1 MDMKKMLAAL
11 DGVESAQGTTS
22 GVAQK
27 GSMKSLLESLDSVV
41 AEKETMEAE
50 SVEPLWDL
58 VNEVVD
64 AGWKGDLD
72 AQKQVMYEL
81 GRYLDRGTLRRFV
94 QDFRRQNDMDPT
106 VDMSSFADFVNEVEK
121 SVSDELSTPQLVL
134 DELGSYLDGDTIADF
149 VADFRRDYGF
159 DDDMNEG
166 KMSDLLIHDS
176 ETMSKED
183 FTKKHGK
190 EVADEYFESVNEVAA
205 EEELEEAIM
214 VSAEGGEAAELL
226 AILQNAGMSAPA
238 MPAMPEPEMD
248 MQDEY
253 SNSPDEQ
260 EMDLDAVIASG
271 DDLHR
276 EKDQFPAA
284 ADGDNPMKAF
294 EGKFQSI
301 LDEMLAEDAEELEE
315 AQSPAQ
321 KAAFEKMLAA
331 KKGNK
336 ADDKDDEEETDESV
350 EEAVAVNESTEFSD
364 MKHFMQRL
372 NG

>member
-11 DGVESAQGTTS
+11 DGVESAEGTAS
-22 GVAQK
+22 SVAQK
-27 GSMKSLLESLDSVV
+27 GSMKSLLESLDSVAAEEVV
-41 AEKETMEAE
+41 AEDKDSVKKSALELLVDIAKTSKQYKGEITDDQIHYLGSLVHDFDMAGIETEKYSEIEKLFRTASATKKADMTMIQPAYAQAKELDEDTNEAYSAGDENEEGMVSNCCGAPIMDVYKGHGRCSDCKEMASAEIDE
-50 SVEPLWDL
+50 SVEETE
-58 VNEVVD
+58 EVV
-64 AGWKGDLD
+64 
-72 AQKQVMYEL
+72 
-81 GRYLDRGTLRRFV
+81 
-94 QDFRRQNDMDPT
+94 
-106 VDMSSFADFVNEVEK
+106 
-121 SVSDELSTPQLVL
+121 
-134 DELGSYLDGDTIADF
+134 
-149 VADFRRDYGF
+149 
-159 DDDMNEG
+159 
-166 KMSDLLIHDS
+166 
-176 ETMSKED
+176 
-183 FTKKHGK
+183 
-190 EVADEYFESVNEVAA
+190 A

-226 AILQNAGMSAPA
+226 AILQNAGMPAPA
-238 MPAMPEPEMD
+238 MPTMPEPEME

-276 EKDQFPAA
+276 EKNQFAAA

-294 EGKFQSI
+294 EGRLQSI
-301 LDEMLAEDAEELEE
+301 LDEMLAEDNDETTEEELEE

-336 ADDKDDEEETDESV
+336 ADDKDDEDEVEEAV
-350 EEAVAVNESTEFSD
+350 EEAVAVNESADFSD
-364 MKHFMQRL
+364 MKHFMKRL

>member
-11 DGVESAQGTTS
+11 DGVESAEGTAS
-22 GVAQK
+22 SVAQK

-41 AEKETMEAE
+41 AEEVAME
-50 SVEPLWDL
+50 
-58 VNEVVD
+58 EVV
-64 AGWKGDLD
+64 A
-72 AQKQVMYEL
+72 E
-81 GRYLDRGTLRRFV
+81 
-94 QDFRRQNDMDPT
+94 
-106 VDMSSFADFVNEVEK
+106 EVEE
-121 SVSDELSTPQLVL
+121 VVEATDEEVEETT
-134 DELGSYLDGDTIADF
+134 DE
-149 VADFRRDYGF
+149 VV
-159 DDDMNEG
+159 E
-166 KMSDLLIHDS
+166 
-176 ETMSKED
+176 ET
-183 FTKKHGK
+183 T
-190 EVADEYFESVNEVAA
+190 

-226 AILQNAGMSAPA
+226 AILQNAGMPAPA
-238 MPAMPEPEMD
+238 MPAMPEPEME

-271 DDLHR
+271 DDMHR
-276 EKDQFPAA
+276 EKDQFAAA

-294 EGKFQSI
+294 EGRLQSI
-301 LDEMLAEDAEELEE
+301 LDEMLAEDNKEATEEELEE

-336 ADDKDDEEETDESV
+336 ANDKDDEDEVEEAV
-350 EEAVAVNESTEFSD
+350 EEAVAVNESADFSD
-364 MKHFMQRL
+364 MKHFMKRL

>member
-11 DGVESAQGTTS
+11 DGVESAEGTAS
-22 GVAQK
+22 SVAQK

-41 AEKETMEAE
+41 AEEETMEVE
-50 SVEPLWDL
+50 SAGPVDDL
-58 VNEVVD
+58 VDELAD
-64 AGWKGDLD
+64 QMID
-72 AQKQVMYEL
+72 EL
-81 GRYLDRGTLRRFV
+81 GSQQLVLQELVRYLDGDTLADFV
-94 QDFRRQNDMDPT
+94 VDFRRHHDMTQHEAVGDSAKLLYDLVDEVAIT
-106 VDMSSFADFVNEVEK
+106 VA
-121 SVSDELSTPQLVL
+121 DELSSHKLVL
-134 DELGSYLDGDTIADF
+134 DELVRYLDGATKEDF
-149 VADFRRDYGF
+149 VAHFRRHH
-159 DDDMNEG
+159 DMNEG
-166 KMSDLLIHDS
+166 KMSDQLIHDS

-183 FTKKHGK
+183 FTKKYGK
-190 EVADEYFESVNEVAA
+190 FVADEYFESVNEVVA

-271 DDLHR
+271 DDLNR
-276 EKDQFPAA
+276 SKKQYAA
-284 ADGDNPMKAF
+284 SADGDNPMKAF

-301 LDEMLAEDAEELEE
+301 LDELLAEDEVVVEDEVVE

-321 KAAFEKMLAA
+321 KAAFQKMLDA
-331 KKGNK
+331 KKDDSK
-336 ADDKDDEEETDESV
+336 DDDADDEDKVDETV
-350 EEAVAVNESTEFSD
+350 EVNESSEFSD
-364 MKHFMQRL
+364 IKHFMKRL